1 MDFAALYKSKL
12 TTPEEAV
19 KVVKSG
25 DWVDY
30 GWCTGT
36 PNALDKALAARM
48 DELENVNFR
57 GGVLM
62 RRPAI
67 FDVPDVADKLT
78 WNSWH
83 MSGIERKAC
92 MEGFGFYSA
101 LRYSEL
107 PRWYRENV
115 GRINVTMIQVA
126 PMDAQGWFSFGPQ
139 ASHLK
144 AVCEASDVVIVEVN
158 KYMPRCLGLYEEAIH
173 VSEVDMIVEND
184 EPMPQM
190 GGGAA
195 PTAVDEAVAKLIV
208 EEIPNGACLQLG
220 IGGMPNTVGAMIA
233 ESDLKDLGVH
243 TEMYVDAFVD
253 IAKAGKITGK
263 NKSLDYGRQ
272 VYAFAAGTKKLYD
285 YVNMNPEVMGA
296 PVDYT
301 NDVRVIAQLDNF
313 ISINNI
319 VDLDL
324 FGQVNAESAGT
335 KQISGTG
342 GQLDFVMG
350 AYLSNGG
357 KSFICLSSSMKG
369 KDGELKSRI
378 VPTLTPGSICTDPRS
393 TVQYL
398 VTEYGMINLKGLNTW
413 ERAEKII
420 SIAHPQFRD
429 ELIASAEKM
438 GIWRKS
444 NKR

>member
-126 PMDAQGWFSFGPQ
+126 PMDAQVQLRSAGVPPQ
-139 ASHLK
+139 GSLRGF
-144 AVCEASDVVIVEVN
+144 
-158 KYMPRCLGLYEEAIH
+158 RCCYRRG
-173 VSEVDMIVEND
+173 
-184 EPMPQM
+184 Q
-190 GGGAA
+190 
-195 PTAVDEAVAKLIV
+195 
-208 EEIPNGACLQLG
+208 
-220 IGGMPNTVGAMIA
+220 
-233 ESDLKDLGVH
+233 
-243 TEMYVDAFVD
+243 
-253 IAKAGKITGK
+253 
-263 NKSLDYGRQ
+263 Q
-272 VYAFAAGTKKLYD
+272 VYAAL
-285 YVNMNPEVMGA
+285 PR
-296 PVDYT
+296 PV
-301 NDVRVIAQLDNF
+301 
-313 ISINNI
+313 
-319 VDLDL
+319 
-324 FGQVNAESAGT
+324 
-335 KQISGTG
+335 
-342 GQLDFVMG
+342 
-350 AYLSNGG
+350 
-357 KSFICLSSSMKG
+357 
-369 KDGELKSRI
+369 
-378 VPTLTPGSICTDPRS
+378 
-393 TVQYL
+393 
-398 VTEYGMINLKGLNTW
+398 
-413 ERAEKII
+413 
-420 SIAHPQFRD
+420 
-429 ELIASAEKM
+429 
-438 GIWRKS
+438 
-444 NKR
+444 

>member
-1 MDFAALYKSKL
+1 
-12 TTPEEAV
+12 
-19 KVVKSG
+19 
-25 DWVDY
+25 
-30 GWCTGT
+30 
-36 PNALDKALAARM
+36 
-48 DELENVNFR
+48 
-57 GGVLM
+57 
-62 RRPAI
+62 
-67 FDVPDVADKLT
+67 
-78 WNSWH
+78 
-83 MSGIERKAC
+83 
-92 MEGFGFYSA
+92 
-101 LRYSEL
+101 
-107 PRWYRENV
+107 
-115 GRINVTMIQVA
+115 
-126 PMDAQGWFSFGPQ
+126 
-139 ASHLK
+139 
-144 AVCEASDVVIVEVN
+144 
-158 KYMPRCLGLYEEAIH
+158 
-173 VSEVDMIVEND
+173 
-184 EPMPQM
+184 
-190 GGGAA
+190 
-195 PTAVDEAVAKLIV
+195 
-208 EEIPNGACLQLG
+208 
-220 IGGMPNTVGAMIA
+220 MPNTVGALIA

-342 GQLDFVMG
+342 GQLDFAMG

>member
-253 IAKAGKITGK
+253 IAKAGKINGSKKAIDTGK
-263 NKSLDYGRQ
+263 Q
-272 VYAFAAGTKKLYD
+272 VFAFGAGTQKL
-285 YVNMNPEVMGA
+285 
-296 PVDYT
+296 
-301 NDVRVIAQLDNF
+301 
-313 ISINNI
+313 
-319 VDLDL
+319 
-324 FGQVNAESAGT
+324 
-335 KQISGTG
+335 
-342 GQLDFVMG
+342 
-350 AYLSNGG
+350 
-357 KSFICLSSSMKG
+357 
-369 KDGELKSRI
+369 
-378 VPTLTPGSICTDPRS
+378 
-393 TVQYL
+393 
-398 VTEYGMINLKGLNTW
+398 
-413 ERAEKII
+413 
-420 SIAHPQFRD
+420 
-429 ELIASAEKM
+429 
-438 GIWRKS
+438 
-444 NKR
+444 

>member
-92 MEGFGFYSA
+92 TEGFGFYSA

-233 ESDLKDLGVH
+233 ESVL
-243 TEMYVDAFVD
+243 
-253 IAKAGKITGK
+253 
-263 NKSLDYGRQ
+263 
-272 VYAFAAGTKKLYD
+272 
-285 YVNMNPEVMGA
+285 
-296 PVDYT
+296 
-301 NDVRVIAQLDNF
+301 
-313 ISINNI
+313 
-319 VDLDL
+319 
-324 FGQVNAESAGT
+324 
-335 KQISGTG
+335 
-342 GQLDFVMG
+342 
-350 AYLSNGG
+350 
-357 KSFICLSSSMKG
+357 
-369 KDGELKSRI
+369 
-378 VPTLTPGSICTDPRS
+378 
-393 TVQYL
+393 
-398 VTEYGMINLKGLNTW
+398 
-413 ERAEKII
+413 
-420 SIAHPQFRD
+420 
-429 ELIASAEKM
+429 
-438 GIWRKS
+438 
-444 NKR
+444 

>member
-92 MEGFGFYSA
+92 TEGFGFYSA

-126 PMDAQGWFSFGPQ
+126 PMDEHGYFNFGPN
-139 ASHLK
+139 ASHM
-144 AVCEASDVVIVEVN
+144 AACCETSKVVIVEVN
-158 KYMPRCLGLYEEAIH
+158 ENMPVCLGGFENGVHI
-173 VSEVDMIVEND
+173 SNVDMIVEGSNPTIA
-184 EPMPQM
+184 EM

-195 PTAVDEAVAKLIV
+195 ATDVDEAVAKLIV
-208 EEIPNGACLQLG
+208 DEIPDGACLQLG
-220 IGGMPNTVGAMIA
+220 IGGMPNAVGSLIA
-233 ESDLKDLGVH
+233 KSDLKDLGVH

-253 IAKAGKITGK
+253 IAAAGKITGAHK
-263 NKSLDYGRQ
+263 ALDKGRQ
-272 VYAFAAGTKKLYD
+272 VYAFGAGTKKLYD
-285 YVNMNPEVMGA
+285 YLNNNPACMSA

-301 NDVRVIAQLDNF
+301 NDVRTIAALDNF
-313 ISINNI
+313 MSINNA

-324 FGQVNAESAGT
+324 FGQVNAESAVQADSLT
-335 KQISGTG
+335 
-342 GQLDFVMG
+342 
-350 AYLSNGG
+350 
-357 KSFICLSSSMKG
+357 SFWA
-369 KDGELKSRI
+369 
-378 VPTLTPGSICTDPRS
+378 LTCPRA
-393 TVQYL
+393 
-398 VTEYGMINLKGLNTW
+398 
-413 ERAEKII
+413 ERA
-420 SIAHPQFRD
+420 SSAAPPPSRTR
-429 ELIASAEKM
+429 LASCSPVFS
-438 GIWRKS
+438 RP
-444 NKR
+444 

>member
-158 KYMPRCLGLYEEAIH
+158 KYMPRCLG
-173 VSEVDMIVEND
+173 
-184 EPMPQM
+184 
-190 GGGAA
+190 
-195 PTAVDEAVAKLIV
+195 
-208 EEIPNGACLQLG
+208 
-220 IGGMPNTVGAMIA
+220 
-233 ESDLKDLGVH
+233 
-243 TEMYVDAFVD
+243 
-253 IAKAGKITGK
+253 
-263 NKSLDYGRQ
+263 R
-272 VYAFAAGTKKLYD
+272 
-285 YVNMNPEVMGA
+285 
-296 PVDYT
+296 
-301 NDVRVIAQLDNF
+301 
-313 ISINNI
+313 
-319 VDLDL
+319 
-324 FGQVNAESAGT
+324 
-335 KQISGTG
+335 
-342 GQLDFVMG
+342 
-350 AYLSNGG
+350 
-357 KSFICLSSSMKG
+357 
-369 KDGELKSRI
+369 SR
-378 VPTLTPGSICTDPRS
+378 
-393 TVQYL
+393 
-398 VTEYGMINLKGLNTW
+398 
-413 ERAEKII
+413 
-420 SIAHPQFRD
+420 
-429 ELIASAEKM
+429 
-438 GIWRKS
+438 
-444 NKR
+444 